1 MMNWWWKKVG
11 VSLKF
16 ESKNPP
22 ISLRHA
28 NSLSMTNFSA
38 YISLLSFFYDYVTN
52 HNSKKIQIGNYI
64 DEILYDHDGIKMKE
78 ILLVSRIIYPLLN
91 KVNHWR
97 WKLIWPLPSPS
108 HHSQL
113 IPKTQSI
120 KYKIIKNNIL
130 LRFMHRKYKNKK

>member
-1 MMNWWWKKVG
+1 VG

-16 ESKNPP
+16 ESRNPP

-38 YISLLSFFYDYVTN
+38 YISLLYFLNDYITN
-52 HNSKKIQIGNYI
+52 HNSKKIQIGNNI

-91 KVNHWR
+91 KANHVNVEAHMAP
-97 WKLIWPLPSPS
+97 PLPLTSLSNDP
-108 HHSQL
+108 QNP
-113 IPKTQSI
+113 I
-120 KYKIIKNNIL
+120 YKI
-130 LRFMHRKYKNKK
+130 